1 MLELLAAPALAAGI
15 VSILAWNVRAGL
27 VTGALLLCAELGVIS
42 GATLWGWT

>member
-27 VTGALLLCAELGVIS
+27 VTPTVEGFAGSCPPP
-42 GATLWGWT
+42 